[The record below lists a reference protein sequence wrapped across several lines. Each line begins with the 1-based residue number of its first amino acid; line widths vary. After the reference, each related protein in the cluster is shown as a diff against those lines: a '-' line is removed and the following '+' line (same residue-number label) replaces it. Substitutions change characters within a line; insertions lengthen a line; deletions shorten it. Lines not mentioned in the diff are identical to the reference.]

1 MNNNNSNNFNN
12 YFNLDYCPYKI
23 LQLKYDCSTA
33 EIKSQF
39 KRLALKYHP
48 DKYKQTTNDINII
61 KQNEERAK
69 RIIESYKILS
79 CPVKRKRYD
88 FDNNINNTKI
98 KYKDFNEAIEDLFD
112 NAPPEIF
119 QRFGKMYEN
128 IIDSN
133 EMKLC
138 SSIYNSLPNELK
150 AKIDLVKN
158 NRFIYDLNGGLQ
170 FMLKKYYDID
180 PGDKD
185 TDIDTASMYSDTA
198 SMYTDT
204 THTNKTYKTNETNE
218 TYKTDNNVNIRKE
231 PEIETFSGNF
241 KNELKTLIIDKHIN
255 DLNNL
260 NKDSNNNSNN
270 RELAKDNLTDLDIIS
285 DSFLEDY
292 DYDLTFVHH
301 NVIPINI
308 SIDIKDKYE
317 RIIKHIKLKKNERII
332 NIPIFC
338 IKDSYLLDHV
348 LEDQAIQIIINV
360 RPHNLYIKNNDII
373 YKKNVSLYEYYF
385 SCNYKIPLPN
395 DEFLDVNDSN
405 IYSKKCKIEEGK
417 GMPKTEYKNGNIII
431 FYELKLPEKI
441 EDIYKSVIQAIFP
454 PLN

>member
-1 MNNNNSNNFNN
+1 MNND
-12 YFNLDYCPYKI
+12 YFNLNYCPYKI
-23 LQLKYDCSTA
+23 LQLKYNCTTTD
-33 EIKSQF
+33 IKSQF
-39 KRLALKYHP
+39 KKLALKYHP
-48 DKYKQTTNDINII
+48 DKYKHSTNDINII
-61 KQNEERAK
+61 KQNEEIAK

-79 CPVKRKRYD
+79 CPIKRKKYD
-88 FDNNINNTKI
+88 FDNNINNTKL

-138 SSIYNSLPNELK
+138 TSIYNSLPNELK
-150 AKIDLVKN
+150 EKVDLVKN

-170 FMLKKYYDID
+170 FMLKKYYDIKPVD
-180 PGDKD
+180 EETEKD
-185 TDIDTASMYSDTA
+185 MSDTE
-198 SMYTDT
+198 SMFSK
-204 THTNKTYKTNETNE
+204 TNKTD
-218 TYKTDNNVNIRKE
+218 TYIE
-231 PEIETFSGNF
+231 PEVEILTGDF
-241 KNELKTLIIDKHIN
+241 KNDIKTFIIDKHIS

-260 NKDSNNNSNN
+260 NNCNKSNEKNILKNSDQSS
-270 RELAKDNLTDLDIIS
+270 EITNLDDLDIS
-285 DSFLEDY
+285 DSFSKDCDY
-292 DYDLTFVHH
+292 DYDLTYVHH
-301 NVIPINI
+301 NIIPINI

-348 LEDQAIQIIINV
+348 LEDQVIQIIINV

-385 SCNYKIPLPN
+385 NCNYKIPLPN

-417 GMPKTEYKNGNIII
+417 GMPKSEYKNGNIII